1 MRRSAPGVSSSWSRL
16 QSQAPGGQ
24 GTLTIRLRR
33 GALDVFQW
41 QLLGAA
47 LLDLDR
53 GYLTVGGENSVGRGR
68 ATITA
73 LTLNRYPLQKE
84 DLLHALAEVEK

>member
-1 MRRSAPGVSSSWSRL
+1 MDA
-16 QSQAPGGQ
+16 SQQ
-24 GTLTIRLRR
+24 
-33 GALDVFQW
+33 

-68 ATITA
+68 AAVIT
-73 LTLNRYPLQKE
+73 LTLNGRPLQKE
-84 DLLHALAEVEK
+84 NLLHALAEVAK